1 MVYVSFMDS
10 EKANDMVNKDIQQ
23 KVLIIYD
30 VGGKLLNGLRV
41 CILIV

>member
-30 VGGKLLNGLRV
+30 VGDGIEWRGGTGV
-41 CILIV
+41 